1 MQFTAT
7 LSYLLYAASVA
18 IAAPLHEKRTGTS
31 YTSGTTATDVTD
43 GGKFLRRSFPLGLP
57 DNIQSVRHG
66 VAIQGVDY
74 TASIASNIDMG
85 SKGGP
90 VMAQLVATALKN
102 CPNTKIAISGYSQGG
117 EVCHYAVKSGGLSAD
132 DVSAAVI
139 YGDPEDGTSVGD
151 LPASKLKEFCA
162 SGDGVCEDHTF
173 DISAAHLSYSS
184 SSDIEDGAQFIISAA
199 GATATSSG
207 SSSNTTSSSTTSS
220 SASATSSSSSLASI
234 LSSLSGSDDSSELS
248 GLSGLFKRFF

>member
-57 DNIQSVRHG
+57 DNIQS
-66 VAIQGVDY
+66 GVDY